1 MKTRLALA
9 LFALSIAC
17 PAVGTASRPAVGRVV
32 DTSGRP
38 IAGATVHLLPANV
51 AGTAGTAGTDGTDG
65 NADATAAREALVS
78 VRTDARGRF
87 AVKKLPAGPLDL
99 AVRARRFAPVLLRG
113 VVPSLVPGSPAEAP
127 ADLGKIVLQAGAVL
141 TGSVEDP
148 EGRPLAGALVRVG
161 RTDELEDWLSWAGA
175 KPENE
180 SRTGVDGGFEA
191 IDLTPGEWLR
201 LRIEREGYAS
211 RTIGLDTWLE
221 EPPRIVLT
229 PISQVAGRVLDE
241 AGSPIPAARVILENE
256 LADSCLAEGPTDA
269 LGRFAIAGI
278 TPGRYTLHVSAAD
291 HLPAE
296 PQPVQVVAGS
306 NVTDLK
312 ILLSEG
318 AVIEGQVTTADGDP
332 AVGAEVRLA
341 DPSSPLAPGAARR
354 FSFIASTR
362 TDGDGRYRLG
372 GVATGHHRVA
382 ADLAGH
388 QKTAGELDV
397 EDAANWLD
405 LRLGET
411 GNSRLL
417 AVR

>member
-1 MKTRLALA
+1 MKTRLAL
-9 LFALSIAC
+9 FFGLSIAC
-17 PAVGTASRPAVGRVV
+17 PAVGTASRSAVGRVV
-32 DTSGRP
+32 DTGGRP

-51 AGTAGTAGTDGTDG
+51 AGTAG
-65 NADATAAREALVS
+65 NADANAAREALVS
-78 VRTDARGRF
+78 VRTDAHGRF
-87 AVKKLPAGPLDL
+87 AVKKLPAGPIDL

-148 EGRPLAGALVRVG
+148 EGRPLSGALVRVG

-211 RTIGLDTWLE
+211 RTIGLDTWME
-221 EPPRIVLT
+221 EPLRIVLT

-256 LADSCLAEGPTDA
+256 RADSCLAEGPTDA
-269 LGRFAIAGI
+269 LGRFAIAGLP
-278 TPGRYTLHVSAAD
+278 PGRYTLHVSAVD

-306 NVTDLK
+306 NVTDLT

-341 DPSSPLAPGAARR
+341 DSSSLLAPEAARR

-372 GVATGHHRVA
+372 GVATGRHRVA

-397 EDAANWLD
+397 QDAANWLD

-411 GNSRLL
+411 GNSL

>member
-1 MKTRLALA
+1 MKIRLALA
-9 LFALSIAC
+9 LFALSIAG
-17 PAVGTASRPAVGRVV
+17 PAVGTASRSAVGRVV
-32 DTSGRP
+32 DTGGLP

-51 AGTAGTAGTDGTDG
+51 AGTAGTSDTDD
-65 NADATAAREALVS
+65 NAAATAGRAALVS
-78 VRTDARGRF
+78 VRTDAHGRF
-87 AVKKLPAGPLDL
+87 AVKTLPAGPIDL

-148 EGRPLAGALVRVG
+148 EGRPLAGALVRVE
-161 RTDELEDWLSWAGA
+161 RPDQLEDWLSWAGA

-180 SRTGVDGGFEA
+180 ARTGVDGGFEA
-191 IDLTPGEWLR
+191 VDLTPGDWLR

-256 LADSCLAEGPTDA
+256 RADRCLAEGPTDA
-269 LGRFAIAGI
+269 LGRFAIAGLP
-278 TPGRYTLHVSAAD
+278 PGRYTLHVLAAN

-296 PQPVQVVAGS
+296 PQPVKVVAGS
-306 NVTDLK
+306 NVTDLE

-341 DPSSPLAPGAARR
+341 DPSSLLAPGAARR
-354 FSFIASTR
+354 ISYIASTR
-362 TDGDGRYRLG
+362 TDGDGRYRLA
-372 GVATGHHRVA
+372 GVTKGHHRVA
-382 ADLAGH
+382 ADLADH
-388 QKTAGELDV
+388 QTTAGELDV

-405 LRLGET
+405 LRLAET
-411 GNSRLL
+411 GDSRLL
-417 AVR
+417 IVR

>member
-17 PAVGTASRPAVGRVV
+17 PAVGTASRSAVGRVV
-32 DTSGRP
+32 DTGGRP
-38 IAGATVHLLPANV
+38 IAGATVHLLPADV
-51 AGTAGTAGTDGTDG
+51 AGTSGTE
-65 NADATAAREALVS
+65 ATTAREALVS
-78 VRTDARGRF
+78 VRTDAHGRF
-87 AVKKLPAGPLDL
+87 AVKKLPAGPIDL

-113 VVPSLVPGSPAEAP
+113 IVPSLVPGSPAEAP

-161 RTDELEDWLSWAGA
+161 RTDELDDWLSWAGA

-180 SRTGVDGGFEA
+180 WRTGVDGGFEA
-191 IDLTPGEWLR
+191 IDLTPGDWLR

-241 AGSPIPAARVILENE
+241 AGSPVPAARVILENE
-256 LADSCLAEGPTDA
+256 RADSCLAEGPTDA
-269 LGRFAIAGI
+269 LGRFAIAGLP
-278 TPGRYTLHVSAAD
+278 PGRYTLHVSAAN

-296 PQPVQVVAGS
+296 PEPVKVVAGS
-306 NVTDLK
+306 NVTDLT
-312 ILLSEG
+312 ILLSDG

-341 DPSSPLAPGAARR
+341 DPSSPLAPGARR

-372 GVATGHHRVA
+372 GVTKGHHRVA
-382 ADLAGH
+382 AHLAGY

-411 GNSRLL
+411 GDSRLL